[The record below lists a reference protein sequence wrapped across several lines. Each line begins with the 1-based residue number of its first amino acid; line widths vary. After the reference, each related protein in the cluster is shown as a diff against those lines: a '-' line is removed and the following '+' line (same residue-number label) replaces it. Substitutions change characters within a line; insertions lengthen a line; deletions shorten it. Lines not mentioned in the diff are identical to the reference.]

1 MIQVIPKRRS
11 TYQHYACM
19 NIIYIM
25 SNTYE
30 LYDIRIMFILN
41 NICNVNNG
49 FNNYSAV
56 APLYTSH
63 ITVHELILS
72 RYHSQI
78 ALPVPVTQYI

>member
-1 MIQVIPKRRS
+1 
-11 TYQHYACM
+11 
-19 NIIYIM
+19 
-25 SNTYE
+25 
-30 LYDIRIMFILN
+30 MFILN